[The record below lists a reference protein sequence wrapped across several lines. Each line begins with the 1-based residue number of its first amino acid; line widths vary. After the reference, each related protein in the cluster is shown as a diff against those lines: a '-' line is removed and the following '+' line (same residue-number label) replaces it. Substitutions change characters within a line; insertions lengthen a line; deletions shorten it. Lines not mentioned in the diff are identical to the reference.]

1 MSLFSSLE
9 ITFED
14 TFSILECLDLTS
26 GKNDIFF
33 ILLNG
38 QIDGD
43 YKNMLL
49 HSNFGNNYQTLFLS
63 ILLCFLWHY
72 HSFTFWLWVNLLVI
86 QRITLTPVAM
96 SGKKN
101 WNCLQKLLTNEK
113 LLAKTACKNCLLILL
128 DIRFS
133 LSMNFLKSCWKSYL
147 DK

>member
-1 MSLFSSLE
+1 MDTYTCIKTCFPPVAFEVRKSHLLSLFSSLE

-49 HSNFGNNYQTLFLS
+49 HSNFGNNYQTYFLS
-63 ILLCFLWHY
+63 I
-72 HSFTFWLWVNLLVI
+72 
-86 QRITLTPVAM
+86 
-96 SGKKN
+96 
-101 WNCLQKLLTNEK
+101 
-113 LLAKTACKNCLLILL
+113 ILY
-128 DIRFS
+128 FH
-133 LSMNFLKSCWKSYL
+133 
-147 DK
+147 